1 MSALT
6 EQSVMDAKVSSTRNL
21 ERRKWTLILRSRTA
35 MIGLLIVAF
44 WVLAALLAPVLPLYS
59 PTEQDVMA
67 MIDPTPSATHWL
79 GTDILGR
86 DQLSRL
92 IFGART
98 VLVVAPL
105 SVAVAMI
112 VGITMGMLAGY
123 YGGWIDAVISR
134 ISDIILAFPVLV
146 LYVILI
152 ANIGPS
158 VINIVIATTIA
169 SAPGIGRI
177 TRGLVLSLKHQE
189 YIAAAKLRA
198 ESTLFIMLVELLP
211 NCRGML
217 IVDACLR
224 IGYTIITIGILGFLG
239 LGLPPPN
246 PSIGGEQITMEPL
259 ADEGDDQLWFI
270 FRDLTSGKE
279 TYAAARFLYVPL
291 PVNGK
296 VVLDFNRAQN
306 PPCAYNSF
314 TTCPLP
320 PERNRL
326 RARIEAGEKLYATH
340 PPST

>member
-1 MSALT
+1 MSMAIGQSALDVRGAT
-6 EQSVMDAKVSSTRNL
+6 TKGVKP
-21 ERRKWTLILRSRTA
+21 RKWKRVLRSPTA
-35 MIGLLIVAF
+35 MIGLFIVAF
-44 WVLAALLAPVLPLYS
+44 WVLAALLAPILPLYS

-67 MIDPTPSATHWL
+67 MVDPTPSATHWL

-98 VLVVAPL
+98 VLTVAPL

-112 VGITMGMLAGY
+112 VGIAMGMSAGY
-123 YGGWIDAVISR
+123 YGRWIDAVVSR
-134 ISDIILAFPVLV
+134 FSDVILAFPVLV

-177 TRGLVLSLKHQE
+177 TRGLVIGLKQQE
-189 YIAAAKLRA
+189 YIAAARLRG

-211 NCRGML
+211 NCRSML

-246 PSIGGEQITMEPL
+246 PDWGGMVKESTTVLNVWPMMSLAPSFAIVSLVLGFNLL
-259 ADEGDDQLWFI
+259 ADG
-270 FRDLTSGKE
+270 
-279 TYAAARFLYVPL
+279 
-291 PVNGK
+291 
-296 VVLDFNRAQN
+296 
-306 PPCAYNSF
+306 
-314 TTCPLP
+314 
-320 PERNRL
+320 L
-326 RARIEAGEKLYATH
+326 REAWK
-340 PPST
+340 P

>member
-1 MSALT
+1 MSVVAEPT
-6 EQSVMDAKVSSTRNL
+6 AMDAKRVSARSVKRRQWTR
-21 ERRKWTLILRSRTA
+21 ILHSPTA
-35 MIGLLIVAF
+35 MIGLSIVAF
-44 WVLAALLAPVLPLYS
+44 WVLAAFLAPILPLHS

-67 MIDPTPSATHWL
+67 MVDPTPSAAHWL

-98 VLVVAPL
+98 VLTVAPL

-112 VGITMGMLAGY
+112 VGIAMGMLAGY

-134 ISDIILAFPVLV
+134 ISDVILAFPVLV

-158 VINIVIATTIA
+158 VLNIVIATTIA

-177 TRGLVLSLKHQE
+177 TRGLVLGLKHQE
-189 YIAAAKLRA
+189 YIAAARLRG

-246 PSIGGEQITMEPL
+246 PDWGGMVKESTTVLNVWPLMSLAPSFAIVSLVLGFNLL
-259 ADEGDDQLWFI
+259 ADG
-270 FRDLTSGKE
+270 
-279 TYAAARFLYVPL
+279 
-291 PVNGK
+291 
-296 VVLDFNRAQN
+296 
-306 PPCAYNSF
+306 
-314 TTCPLP
+314 
-320 PERNRL
+320 L
-326 RARIEAGEKLYATH
+326 REAWK
-340 PPST
+340 P

>member
-1 MSALT
+1 MSTLA
-6 EQSVMDAKVSSTRNL
+6 EQSVMEAKVAGTKSVK
-21 ERRKWTLILRSRTA
+21 RRQWMRILRSRTA
-35 MIGLLIVAF
+35 VIGLLIVAF

-67 MIDPTPSATHWL
+67 MVDPTPSATHWL

-98 VLVVAPL
+98 VLTVAPL

-112 VGITMGMLAGY
+112 VGIAMGMLAGY

-134 ISDIILAFPVLV
+134 VSDIILAFPVLV

-177 TRGLVLSLKHQE
+177 TRGLVLGLKQQE
-189 YIAAAKLRA
+189 YIAAARLRA

-217 IVDACLR
+217 IVDGCLR

-246 PSIGGEQITMEPL
+246 PDWGGMVKESTTVLNVWPMMALAPSFAIVSLVLGFNLL
-259 ADEGDDQLWFI
+259 ADG
-270 FRDLTSGKE
+270 
-279 TYAAARFLYVPL
+279 
-291 PVNGK
+291 
-296 VVLDFNRAQN
+296 
-306 PPCAYNSF
+306 
-314 TTCPLP
+314 
-320 PERNRL
+320 L
-326 RARIEAGEKLYATH
+326 REAWK
-340 PPST
+340 P

>member
-1 MSALT
+1 MTALA
-6 EQSVMDAKVSSTRNL
+6 EQSVMEAKVASITSAK
-21 ERRKWTLILRSRTA
+21 RRQWMRILRSRTA
-35 MIGLLIVAF
+35 VIGLLIVAF
-44 WVLAALLAPVLPLYS
+44 WILAALLAPVLPLYS

-67 MIDPTPSATHWL
+67 MVDPTPSATHWL

-98 VLVVAPL
+98 VLTVAPL

-112 VGITMGMLAGY
+112 VGIAMGMLAGY

-134 ISDIILAFPVLV
+134 VSDIILAFPVLV

-177 TRGLVLSLKHQE
+177 TRGLVLGLKQQE
-189 YIAAAKLRA
+189 YIAAARLRA

-246 PSIGGEQITMEPL
+246 PDWGGMVKESTTVLNVWPLMSLAPSFAIVSLVLGFNLL
-259 ADEGDDQLWFI
+259 ADG
-270 FRDLTSGKE
+270 
-279 TYAAARFLYVPL
+279 
-291 PVNGK
+291 
-296 VVLDFNRAQN
+296 
-306 PPCAYNSF
+306 
-314 TTCPLP
+314 
-320 PERNRL
+320 L
-326 RARIEAGEKLYATH
+326 REAWK
-340 PPST
+340 P